1 MPSKIWEDIL
11 TRLNVKTLTRCKCVS
26 KGWFNLI
33 SSPYFQD
40 LHCFRSQ
47 QNLHLLSRSIL
58 YYHNDFGFNCQFSSM
73 NMNVGGAIH
82 TTFTA
87 LVDGP
92 IKLILPNCWG
102 LVCCATQTR
111 IYVYNPATLR
121 LVALPSSPNFDS
133 ATTMCGFG
141 FGYVRFSKCYRVVQF
156 IYGKST
162 QRIECSIMQL
172 GRRANSSELSWRV
185 LEHVCPYFVEEFS
198 LSAFARET
206 IYWNISRNQT
216 RRDNDDILSFN
227 IKKDELYVI
236 PHPPDW
242 IHTPHNWMQLVNLD
256 SRLCLLQISPSH
268 IAIWVRRDH
277 QWHRGGFIDIKA
289 IDRTHVGQ
297 IMYIKNGELIFASFR
312 NYLLLY
318 DIKKR
323 SFKRLHFPF
332 IVYGLA
338 IYWETLFPLGDS
350 HY

>member
-58 YYHNDFGFNCQFSSM
+58 YYHNDFGFNFAG
-73 NMNVGGAIH
+73 VWFVLPH
-82 TTFTA
+82 
-87 LVDGP
+87 GP
-92 IKLILPNCWG
+92 
-102 LVCCATQTR
+102 VFM
-111 IYVYNPATLR
+111 YNPATLR
-121 LVALPSSPNFDS
+121 LVALPP
-133 ATTMCGFG
+133 TLTLQPQCVG
-141 FGYVRFSKCYRVVQF
+141 FGYVRSSKCYRVVQF

-172 GRRANSSELSWRV
+172 GRGAKSSELSWRV
-185 LEHVCPYFVEEFS
+185 LEQACPYFVEEFS
-198 LSAFARET
+198 LPAFARET

-227 IKKDELYVI
+227 IEKDELSVI

-256 SRLCLLQISPSH
+256 GRLCLLQISPSH

-277 QWHRGGFIDIKA
+277 QWHRGVVIDIKA

-297 IMYIKNGELIFASFR
+297 IMYIKNGELIFASLR
-312 NYLLLY
+312 NHLLLY

-350 HY
+350 HC